1 MKKLLVI
8 GMVVGLSFG
17 ASLDEGLKAVNI
29 YNQNKNT
36 INKIYQDSDKVI
48 QEYTTIIVELQ
59 KELKQTKDDLQ
70 KELLIKTEVE

>member
-17 ASLDEGLKAVNI
+17 ASLKKAEQAINERLQIRSAIVAERML
-29 YNQNKNT
+29 NT
-36 INKIYQDSDKVI
+36 KV
-48 QEYTTIIVELQ
+48 ESELIILIEELQ
-59 KELKQTKDDLQ
+59 KELKQAKDDLQ